1 MLKKLFRTVV
11 VMAVVIAILCAPVAA
26 AERAS
31 LYIVRTSVSISRS
44 LNNKITVV
52 FAITGTG
59 TMDKIGASTVSFY
72 KADGTYL
79 TTYSYTNPSYSHIM
93 AYNNFY
99 HADSVTYQGTAGTS
113 YYAVVDFLA
122 MKDGGGDT
130 HTMATSI
137 T

>member
-130 HTMATSI
+130 HTMTTATK
-137 T
+137 

>member
-1 MLKKLFRTVV
+1 MLKKIFRTVV

-44 LNNKITVV
+44 LNNKITIG
-52 FAITGTG
+52 FSITGTN
-59 TMDKIGASTVSFY
+59 TMDKIGASSIAIY
-72 KADGTYL
+72 KADGTHV
-79 TTYSYTNPSYSHIM
+79 TTYSYTNSGYSNMM
-93 AYNNFY
+93 AYNEII
-99 HADSVTYQGTAGTS
+99 HASSVTYQGIAGTS

-130 HTMATSI
+130 HTMTTSI